1 MYFEAVNKTN
11 TTYTYISPF
20 VDHEVISENNIFTKN
35 NHNDHDDQIPT
46 DNSSDTNSTDDVQ
59 MKNQLSYIE

>member
-1 MYFEAVNKTN
+1 MCIRDRI
-11 TTYTYISPF
+11 YISPF

-35 NHNDHDDQIPT
+35 NHNDDGSDPT